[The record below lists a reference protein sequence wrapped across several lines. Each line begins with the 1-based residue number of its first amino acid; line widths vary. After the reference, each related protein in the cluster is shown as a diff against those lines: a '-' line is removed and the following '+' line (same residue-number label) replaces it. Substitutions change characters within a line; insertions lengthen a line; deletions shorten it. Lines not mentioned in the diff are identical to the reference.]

1 MILYDAANLKVGS
14 TDVSQ
19 IRLGSDLVWS
29 SETGI
34 EGIWTFSDTPGD
46 TIVLTATFSPG
57 KSTVDW
63 GDSNT
68 NELTS
73 DASFTHTY

>member
-34 EGIWTFSDTPGD
+34 EGIWTFSDSAGD
-46 TIVLTATFSPG
+46 TITVGATFTG